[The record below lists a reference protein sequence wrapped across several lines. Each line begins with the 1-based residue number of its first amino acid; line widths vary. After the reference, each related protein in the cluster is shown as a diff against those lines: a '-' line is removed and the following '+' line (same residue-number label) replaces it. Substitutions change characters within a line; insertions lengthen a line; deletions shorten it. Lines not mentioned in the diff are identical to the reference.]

1 MVRVKLFHRK
11 KKDFPGH
18 RFLAVVVVVVVV
30 FVEVVFAK
38 IEFCQKFFGS
48 T

>member
-1 MVRVKLFHRK
+1 MVRVKLFRRK

-18 RFLAVVVVVVVV
+18 RFLAVVVVVV